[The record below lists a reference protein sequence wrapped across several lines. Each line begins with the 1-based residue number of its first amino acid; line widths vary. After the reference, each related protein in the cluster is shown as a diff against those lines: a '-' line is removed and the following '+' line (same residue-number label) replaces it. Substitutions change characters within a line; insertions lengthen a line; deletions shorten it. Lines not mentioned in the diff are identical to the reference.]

1 MNMSSNTLLDIIDLE
16 VYVGAIHILRKIN
29 LYVKKGEIVGLLGR
43 NGAGKTTTIKAIIG
57 LRKVIKGKIIFD
69 GKNITNLSPEKRI
82 ILGIGYQPED
92 IKIFPDLTVKENLD
106 VPMIIRN
113 IKDRDHEY
121 ERIFKI
127 LPEIK
132 DLLHRKGS
140 QLSGGQRKMIALG
153 RALAYNPKLL
163 LLDEPFEG
171 LAPVVVSRLFKAF
184 YDIKQ
189 EGISILYAE
198 SNIRTMSIADRIYVI
213 ERGEIIFQGTYE
225 ELINNEKVLRVVG
238 R

>member
-1 MNMSSNTLLDIIDLE
+1 
-16 VYVGAIHILRKIN
+16 
-29 LYVKKGEIVGLLGR
+29 LLGR

-69 GKNITNLSPEKRI
+69 GKDITNLSPEKRI

>member
-1 MNMSSNTLLDIIDLE
+1 M
-16 VYVGAIHILRKIN
+16 
-29 LYVKKGEIVGLLGR
+29 LGR

-69 GKNITNLSPEKRI
+69 GKDITNLSPEKRI

>member
-1 MNMSSNTLLDIIDLE
+1 
-16 VYVGAIHILRKIN
+16 
-29 LYVKKGEIVGLLGR
+29 
-43 NGAGKTTTIKAIIG
+43 
-57 LRKVIKGKIIFD
+57 
-69 GKNITNLSPEKRI
+69 
-82 ILGIGYQPED
+82 
-92 IKIFPDLTVKENLD
+92 
-106 VPMIIRN
+106 
-113 IKDRDHEY
+113 
-121 ERIFKI
+121 
-127 LPEIK
+127 
-132 DLLHRKGS
+132 
-140 QLSGGQRKMIALG
+140 
-153 RALAYNPKLL
+153 

>member
-16 VYVGAIHILRKIN
+16 VYVGAIRILRKIN

-69 GKNITNLSPEKRI
+69 GKDITNLSPEKRI

>member
-1 MNMSSNTLLDIIDLE
+1 MNTSSNTLLDIKDLE
-16 VYVGAIHILRKIN
+16 VYVGAIRILRKIN

-69 GKNITNLSPEKRI
+69 GKDITNLSPEKRI

-140 QLSGGQRKMIALG
+140 QLSGGQRKMIALR

>member
-1 MNMSSNTLLDIIDLE
+1 MNTSSNTLLDIIDLE
-16 VYVGAIHILRKIN
+16 VYVGAIRILREIN

-69 GKNITNLSPEKRI
+69 GRDITNLSPEKRI

>member
-69 GKNITNLSPEKRI
+69 GKDITNLSPEKRI

-225 ELINNEKVLRVVG
+225 ELINNEKVLRAVG

>member
-225 ELINNEKVLRVVG
+225 ELINNEKVLRAVG

>member
-1 MNMSSNTLLDIIDLE
+1 MNTSSNTLLDIKDLE
-16 VYVGAIHILRKIN
+16 VYVGAIRILRKIN

-69 GKNITNLSPEKRI
+69 GKDITNLSPEKRI